1 MRPSLLFSI
10 SLVIAANFQRVG
22 AVGSY
27 VRGYA
32 GCTSFA
38 RKYCTKCGLDAGAV
52 PVH

>member
-10 SLVIAANFQRVG
+10 SLIIAANLQRDR
-22 AVGSY
+22 AVVSHA
-27 VRGYA
+27 RGYA
-32 GCTSFA
+32 GYTSFA